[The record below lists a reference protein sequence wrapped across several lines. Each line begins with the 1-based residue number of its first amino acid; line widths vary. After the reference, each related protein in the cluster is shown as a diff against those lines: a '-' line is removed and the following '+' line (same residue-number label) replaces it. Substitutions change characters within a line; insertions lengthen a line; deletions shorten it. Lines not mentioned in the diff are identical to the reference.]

1 MPTFSDL
8 TSHLDG
14 MYREVYGVHG
24 VEIGYI
30 SRELRGERQNM
41 EMNRDE
47 VLVAKNM
54 AENAL
59 LDFIEKWCID
69 PATRED
75 CIHEDSEIVTLIGY
89 LVDSNPSFYAHH
101 PMANK
106 YHRIFLHK
114 RNKRVEEIQR
124 ERTARGEDRME
135 YPQQM
140 RARAERHS
148 REQIQRSMAF
158 SAEDLELMMI
168 NGAFVSQVGQEINRQ
183 NENMRDRLNRELIY
197 GSPILSSD
205 EISRVQSEM
214 IRGGLGT

>member
-24 VEIGYI
+24 VERGYI

-69 PATRED
+69 PETRED

-148 REQIQRSMAF
+148 REQIQRSMMI
-158 SAEDLELMMI
+158 SEEEISRRI
-168 NGAFVSQVGQEINRQ
+168 NGAFVSQVGQEINRL
-183 NENMRDRLNRELIY
+183 NENIRDRLAGELLF
-197 GSPILSSD
+197 GSPLLSAE
-205 EISRVQSEM
+205 EISRTQSAM